1 MVPFRQRSST
11 EIKKEKNNMPKI
23 KTHKATKKRFK
34 ITGRGKLRRRK
45 QGSSHLR
52 RRKSK
57 RARREMQQG
66 LEVDPVDVQRIERL
80 LGTRVRK
87 KKRKR
92 DWNLTKW
99 SCPTNQSLLI
109 TIRVVIAAFKG
120 QTKKRPRSARKRY

>member
-1 MVPFRQRSST
+1 
-11 EIKKEKNNMPKI
+11 MPKI

-52 RRKSK
+52 RKKTK

-66 LEVDPVDVQRIERL
+66 LEVDPVDVKRIERL

-92 DWNLTKW
+92 KQEEAD
-99 SCPTNQSLLI
+99 
-109 TIRVVIAAFKG
+109 
-120 QTKKRPRSARKRY
+120 

>member
-1 MVPFRQRSST
+1 
-11 EIKKEKNNMPKI
+11 MPKM
-23 KTHKATKKRFK
+23 KTHKATAKRFK

-52 RRKSK
+52 RKKSK

-66 LEVDPVDVQRIERL
+66 LEVDPVDVKRIERL

-92 DWNLTKW
+92 KQEEAD
-99 SCPTNQSLLI
+99 
-109 TIRVVIAAFKG
+109 
-120 QTKKRPRSARKRY
+120 